1 MDKYASALAL
11 VGRLALAG
19 IFVIFGFTKISGF
32 AGMVAYASS
41 VGVPFPELAIAIAI
55 IVELLGGIMLV
66 IGFKTKWVALAITL
80 FLIPVTYY
88 FHTDFTN
95 PVNMI
100 MLWKNVSI
108 IGGMLVLA
116 ANGAGKYSLDSM
128 LAKKSY

>member
-1 MDKYASALAL
+1 MNKYASALAL

-41 VGVPFPELAIAIAI
+41 VGVPFPELAIVLAIAI
-55 IVELLGGIMLV
+55 ELLGGLMLV
-66 IGFKTKWVALAITL
+66 IGYKTKWVALVIAL
-80 FLIPVTYY
+80 FLVPVTYY

-116 ANGAGKYSLDSM
+116 SHGAGKYSLDAM
-128 LAKKSY
+128 LAKKN